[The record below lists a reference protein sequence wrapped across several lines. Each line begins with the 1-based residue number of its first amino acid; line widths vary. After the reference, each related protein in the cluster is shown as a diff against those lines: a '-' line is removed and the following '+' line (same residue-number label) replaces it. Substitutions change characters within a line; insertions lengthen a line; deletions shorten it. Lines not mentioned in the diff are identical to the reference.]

1 MGCNT
6 FLAMS
11 GHCYGEEQP
20 GLVNRCYSSSVATVI
35 EYSPH
40 LQGRQSQ
47 RLQTPCNTRDS
58 AHVSPFCQDISQPTS
73 KPHCHFAKEPVQDTI
88 CPRGGSASNR
98 DERRKRPL
106 CVTIIITSLV
116 ATRSYLKTRADRNS
130 SNSEL
135 VSP

>member
-47 RLQTPCNTRDS
+47 VTAQFKVTQAT
-58 AHVSPFCQDISQPTS
+58 T
-73 KPHCHFAKEPVQDTI
+73 
-88 CPRGGSASNR
+88 GSYELAAQLLASF
-98 DERRKRPL
+98 
-106 CVTIIITSLV
+106 V
-116 ATRSYLKTRADRNS
+116 
-130 SNSEL
+130 
-135 VSP
+135 